1 MRNIFLVY
9 IPPGNPEAMV
19 HYEETIRQKV
29 SSDRVYR
36 HVDSGLRSRLM
47 KIFSAR
53 PIAVWGSQDSPAN
66 RSKFERMAP
75 GDEVLI
81 IEGDIIKLLGK
92 IAATTIDPDLSRE
105 LWRSLKPGGSDRWDL
120 IYFIANPQEI
130 DLPFKDFC
138 KLVGY
143 ASTYQLRGLTL
154 VSQDRLDEFYSRF
167 DDLYSIL
174 MKLKCRQPVY
184 EIPQHDL
191 LGHTVNEGLATELAA
206 PQENL
211 DEELPEETISDHVRM
226 QWKLLNLGMKAGSRV
241 WIPTSDQTKI
251 RTNFKFDQFETDF
264 AAGLDTQVR
273 YVENIDVVWKEE
285 FRIDAAFEI
294 ENTTAIY
301 SGLLR
306 FADLTLVAPNTIY
319 PLFIVAPRDKRSR
332 LIEQLKR
339 PTFRKLGLEHK
350 VRYLSYD
357 VVDEIDRF
365 FEGQSQGLN
374 VDVIKGRSEE
384 IHIS

>member
-1 MRNIFLVY
+1 
-9 IPPGNPEAMV
+9 
-19 HYEETIRQKV
+19 
-29 SSDRVYR
+29 
-36 HVDSGLRSRLM
+36 
-47 KIFSAR
+47 
-53 PIAVWGSQDSPAN
+53 
-66 RSKFERMAP
+66 
-75 GDEVLI
+75 
-81 IEGDIIKLLGK
+81 
-92 IAATTIDPDLSRE
+92 
-105 LWRSLKPGGSDRWDL
+105 
-120 IYFIANPQEI
+120 
-130 DLPFKDFC
+130 
-138 KLVGY
+138 
-143 ASTYQLRGLTL
+143 
-154 VSQDRLDEFYSRF
+154 
-167 DDLYSIL
+167 
-174 MKLKCRQPVY
+174 
-184 EIPQHDL
+184 
-191 LGHTVNEGLATELAA
+191 
-206 PQENL
+206 
-211 DEELPEETISDHVRM
+211 
-226 QWKLLNLGMKAGSRV
+226 
-241 WIPTSDQTKI
+241 
-251 RTNFKFDQFETDF
+251 
-264 AAGLDTQVR
+264 
-273 YVENIDVVWKEE
+273 VVWKEE

>member
-1 MRNIFLVY
+1 
-9 IPPGNPEAMV
+9 MV

-29 SSDRVYR
+29 NPERIYR
-36 HVDSGLRSRLM
+36 YIGADLRSRLM
-47 KIFSAR
+47 RIFGGR

-66 RSKFERMAP
+66 RAKFERMTP

-81 IEGDIIKLLGK
+81 IEGVTIKLLGK
-92 IAATTIDPDLSRE
+92 IAATTISPDLSHE
-105 LWRSLKPGGSDRWDL
+105 LWRNLRPGSDDRWDL

-130 DLPFKDFC
+130 DLPFTKFC
-138 KLVGY
+138 RLVGY
-143 ASTYQLRGLTL
+143 AENYQLRGLTL
-154 VSQDRLDEFYSRF
+154 VSQDRLDTFYSRY

-174 MKLKCRQPVY
+174 MLLRRQQPVY

-191 LGHTVNEGLATELAA
+191 FGQTVSEALEPEIAVPHEDLEGAL
-206 PQENL
+206 P
-211 DEELPEETISDHVRM
+211 DEAISDHVRM

-241 WIPTSDQTKI
+241 WIPTGDQSRI
-251 RTNFKFDQFETDF
+251 RNLYNFDQFETDF

-306 FADLTLVAPNTIY
+306 FSDLTLVAPNTIY
-319 PLFIVAPRDKRSR
+319 PLFIVAPRDKRGR

-339 PTFRKLGLEHK
+339 PTFRKFHLDQK
-350 VRYLSYD
+350 VRYLSYEA
-357 VVDEIDRF
+357 VDEIDRF
-365 FEGQSQGLN
+365 FEDRTQGLT
-374 VDVIKGRSEE
+374 VDVFVGRSEE
-384 IHIS
+384 IHFT